1 MRSSIRAI
9 RAIRV
14 IRARRARDDGR
25 EINAVDAGVERGG
38 GQVGE
43 DDEGK
48 GSRPAPSRCTQPTH
62 NKHEQAA
69 VWESSRALDWH
80 RNHNVSHS
88 GELWR
93 ARNNRAAFSLTHTRF
108 AVGFN
113 MAVWPLG
120 KESSQGPAATAATYA
135 PHDIHQ
141 TLYLSSTYPETWK
154 SFVITYLI
162 NGSPLFTGILSKN
175 TSTTSWT
182 LGRTALS
189 PCLLVW
195 LVGVMAVVE
204 CAPPY
209 HSLTLTR
216 ASASARFAYA
226 TNADAARSTSSTH
239 LRIRTLISRTNIVS
253 VPRTEFYRHLPQVS
267 YNRMAFRVHDHLGS
281 RN

>member
-9 RAIRV
+9 RA

-25 EINAVDAGVERGG
+25 EINAVDAGLERGG

-88 GELWR
+88 GKLWR
-93 ARNNRAAFSLTHTRF
+93 ARKNRAAFSLTHTRF

-135 PHDIHQ
+135 PPRHTPNAI
-141 TLYLSSTYPETWK
+141 L
-154 SFVITYLI
+154 II
-162 NGSPLFTGILSKN
+162 NGSRNLKIICN
-175 TSTTSWT
+175 
-182 LGRTALS
+182 
-189 PCLLVW
+189 
-195 LVGVMAVVE
+195 
-204 CAPPY
+204 
-209 HSLTLTR
+209 
-216 ASASARFAYA
+216 
-226 TNADAARSTSSTH
+226 
-239 LRIRTLISRTNIVS
+239 
-253 VPRTEFYRHLPQVS
+253 HLPDKWKS
-267 YNRMAFRVHDHLGS
+267 TFH
-281 RN
+281 RNSIEKH